1 MNTIRKKWIKQNP
14 YYGLSKK
21 SILVYLQSLSIPS
34 ILQVLILFSWKL
46 VIKHKYYDKLPWT
59 ILKILLN
66 LLGFE
71 I

>member
-1 MNTIRKKWIKQNP
+1 MRKKWIKQNP